1 MKYKFSS
8 QESSENNR
16 NIEYLENKETSP
28 NLGNK
33 NLNVSFEY
41 FEETGLKR
49 GKDYSQSFMQ
59 SEDKLKRLFQK
70 SGKSRVNSLII
81 PNIKR
86 SSNLSMNQNIKRELG
101 IDKVN
106 FFIKN

>member
-1 MKYKFSS
+1 
-8 QESSENNR
+8 
-16 NIEYLENKETSP
+16 
-28 NLGNK
+28 
-33 NLNVSFEY
+33 
-41 FEETGLKR
+41 
-49 GKDYSQSFMQ
+49 MQ

-70 SGKSRVNSLII
+70 SCKSRVNSLII

-86 SSNLSMNQNIKRELG
+86 SSNLSMKQNIKRELG

>member
-1 MKYKFSS
+1 
-8 QESSENNR
+8 
-16 NIEYLENKETSP
+16 
-28 NLGNK
+28 
-33 NLNVSFEY
+33 
-41 FEETGLKR
+41 
-49 GKDYSQSFMQ
+49 MQ

-101 IDKVN
+101 IDNVN
-106 FFIKN
+106 FL